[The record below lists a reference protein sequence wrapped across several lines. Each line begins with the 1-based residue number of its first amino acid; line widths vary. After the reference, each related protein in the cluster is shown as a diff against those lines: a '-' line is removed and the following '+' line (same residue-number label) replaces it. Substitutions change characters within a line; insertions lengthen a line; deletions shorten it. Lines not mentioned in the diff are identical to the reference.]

1 MWREIIKGTR
11 DDPAVQCNVLKACNR
26 ELKEGLN
33 LLNAFKKCN
42 EELDRVQRG
51 LKDYI
56 EEKCAVFARF
66 YFLSQDDLLE
76 ILSQTKEVKN
86 VRPHLKKVFEN
97 MHDLDF

>member
-76 ILSQTKEVKN
+76 ILS
-86 VRPHLKKVFEN
+86 
-97 MHDLDF
+97 